1 MNNKIEFIIPGKVQA
16 KQRPRFNGKFAKR
29 LILRAIEN
37 YRNKFILEE
46 DLMSGEDKRKVLEE
60 IDKEVEEIKHK
71 ESYKKE
77 IKRLENRIHYICGLE
92 DCNEEFEL

>member
-1 MNNKIEFIIPGKVQA
+1 MQKINHSEL
-16 KQRPRFNGKFAKR
+16 AKR

-37 YRNKFILEE
+37 YKQKFILEE

-60 IDKEVEEIKHK
+60 IDKEVEEIKHSK
-71 ESYKKE
+71 GYKKE
-77 IKRLENRIHYICGLE
+77 IERLQRRIDYLHSLE

>member
-1 MNNKIEFIIPGKVQA
+1 MQTINHSEL
-16 KQRPRFNGKFAKR
+16 AKR

-46 DLMSGEDKRKVLEE
+46 DLISGDDKRKILEE
-60 IDKEVEEIKHK
+60 IEKEVEEIKHK

-77 IKRLENRIHYICGLE
+77 IERLQRRIDYLHSLE

>member
-1 MNNKIEFIIPGKVQA
+1 MQKIDYEEL
-16 KQRPRFNGKFAKR
+16 AKR

-46 DLMSGEDKRKVLEE
+46 DLMSGEDKRRVLEE
-60 IDKEVEEIKHK
+60 IDTLIEKIKEDDFYKRKAEELQWKIDAY
-71 ESYKKE
+71 ES
-77 IKRLENRIHYICGLE
+77 LQ

>member
-1 MNNKIEFIIPGKVQA
+1 MKINHSEL
-16 KQRPRFNGKFAKR
+16 AKR

-46 DLMSGEDKRKVLEE
+46 DLMSGEDKRRVLEE

-71 ESYKKE
+71 EGYKKE
-77 IKRLENRIHYICGLE
+77 IQRLENRIHYLYSLE
-92 DCNEEFEL
+92 DCDEEFEL

>member
-1 MNNKIEFIIPGKVQA
+1 MEINHSEL
-16 KQRPRFNGKFAKR
+16 AKR

-46 DLMSGEDKRKVLEE
+46 DLMSGEDKRRVLEE

-77 IKRLENRIHYICGLE
+77 IERLQRRIDYLHSLE
-92 DCNEEFEL
+92 DCDEEFEL

>member
-1 MNNKIEFIIPGKVQA
+1 MQTINHSEL
-16 KQRPRFNGKFAKR
+16 AKR
-29 LILRAIEN
+29 LIIRAIEN
-37 YRNKFILEE
+37 YKQRFILEE

-77 IKRLENRIHYICGLE
+77 IERLQRRIDYLHSLD

>member
-1 MNNKIEFIIPGKVQA
+1 MQTINHSEL
-16 KQRPRFNGKFAKR
+16 AKR

-46 DLMSGEDKRKVLEE
+46 DLMSGEDKRRVLEE

-77 IKRLENRIHYICGLE
+77 IKRLKNRIEYLSHLE

>member
-1 MNNKIEFIIPGKVQA
+1 M
-16 KQRPRFNGKFAKR
+16 QRIDYKELAKR

-71 ESYKKE
+71 ESYKRE
-77 IKRLENRIHYICGLE
+77 IKRLENRIDYLHSLE
-92 DCNEEFEL
+92 DCDEEFEL

>member
-1 MNNKIEFIIPGKVQA
+1 MQTINHSEL
-16 KQRPRFNGKFAKR
+16 AKR

-60 IDKEVEEIKHK
+60 IDKLIEQIKEDKFYKRKAEELQW
-71 ESYKKE
+71 
-77 IKRLENRIHYICGLE
+77 RLDAYERLS

>member
-1 MNNKIEFIIPGKVQA
+1 MQTINHSEL
-16 KQRPRFNGKFAKR
+16 AKR

-60 IDKEVEEIKHK
+60 IDKQIEEIKHK

-77 IKRLENRIHYICGLE
+77 IKRLERRLDYLHSLD
-92 DCNEEFEL
+92 DCDEEFEL

>member
-1 MNNKIEFIIPGKVQA
+1 MQKINHSEL
-16 KQRPRFNGKFAKR
+16 AKR

-60 IDKEVEEIKHK
+60 IDKEVEEIKHSK
-71 ESYKKE
+71 GYKKE
-77 IKRLENRIHYICGLE
+77 IERLQRRIEYKKT
-92 DCNEEFEL
+92 

>member
-1 MNNKIEFIIPGKVQA
+1 MQKINHSEL
-16 KQRPRFNGKFAKR
+16 AKR

-71 ESYKKE
+71 KSYKKE
-77 IKRLENRIHYICGLE
+77 ITEKVIEPIENKMKEVIYG
-92 DCNEEFEL
+92 

>member
-1 MNNKIEFIIPGKVQA
+1 MQTINHSEL
-16 KQRPRFNGKFAKR
+16 AKR

-77 IKRLENRIHYICGLE
+77 IKRLENRIHYICGLD

>member
-1 MNNKIEFIIPGKVQA
+1 MEINHSEL
-16 KQRPRFNGKFAKR
+16 AKR

-60 IDKEVEEIKHK
+60 IDKEVEEIKHSK
-71 ESYKKE
+71 GYKKE
-77 IKRLENRIHYICGLE
+77 IERLQRRLDYLHSLD